1 LDSVREGVNA
11 TFNPSRPSQS
21 YGQGP
26 VFLPWFRR
34 YFLPS
39 QPSATERHSRG
50 SMLVSARHPSPKY
63 SPDATTQILH
73 GHNQ

>member
-1 LDSVREGVNA
+1 MIVI
-11 TFNPSRPSQS
+11 NPLHALISTAQP
-21 YGQGP
+21 GMDGAHII
-26 VFLPWFRR
+26 FLHWFCC

-39 QPSATERHSRG
+39 QPSAAERHSRG

-73 GHNQ
+73 GHDQ